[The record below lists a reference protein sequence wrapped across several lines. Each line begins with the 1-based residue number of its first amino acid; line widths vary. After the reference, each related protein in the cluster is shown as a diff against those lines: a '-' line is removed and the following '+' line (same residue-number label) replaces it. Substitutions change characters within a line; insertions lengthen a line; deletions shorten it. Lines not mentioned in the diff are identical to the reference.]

1 MRGGGKGGVWGSLAV
16 EGEPGDSPL
25 TCRCE
30 ATEAVNRAGHSRHS
44 PLSISTHK
52 ILKPAFMGPNARQ
65 LMRSFPAAVG
75 VLSGTV
81 LSLLLLEFTCHSA
94 FFSYS
99 PSRFNLVKSAI
110 L

>member
-1 MRGGGKGGVWGSLAV
+1 MRGGGKGGIWGSLAI

-30 ATEAVNRAGHSRHS
+30 ATQAVNRAGHSRHS
-44 PLSISTHK
+44 PLSISTQK
-52 ILKPAFMGPNARQ
+52 ILKPGFMGPSTRQ

-75 VLSGTV
+75 GFSGTV
-81 LSLLLLEFTCHSA
+81 LSLLPREFTHHNT

-99 PSRFNLVKSAI
+99 PPIFNLVK
-110 L
+110 